1 MYKITLT
8 EIIQDKKAVIHTP
21 TFEQDKTLREE
32 LHKRG
37 LKWRVGSSY
46 VQFSNYETYE
56 NETCLNPCLGLY
68 GDIDGAKA
76 LRFTIHK
83 FAEVDLTK

>member
-1 MYKITLT
+1 MYQITLT
-8 EIIQDKKAVIHTP
+8 EIIKDRNAVIHTP
-21 TFEQDKTLREE
+21 SEEVDQKLREE

-46 VQFSNYETYE
+46 VQFSNYGTYE

-68 GDIDGAKA
+68 GDINGAKA
-76 LRFTIHK
+76 LRFTIYE